1 MDGEDHASMS
11 MAEIV
16 RAKNAMVAMFGYG
29 IDEGH
34 LEDSEDDDDDLRD
47 AALAA
52 GATLRAALAD
62 CNARSCGR
70 CFKGAAEAA
79 GVRSMQGRHL
89 LFEGVPGLLIFHYE
103 RAYNKVHTL
112 CRIYA
117 STHMCTQAHES
128 TNQDAG
134 KPH

>member
-1 MDGEDHASMS
+1 MS

-70 CFKGAAEAA
+70 CFKVLQKPLVCARCKAATYCSKECQ
-79 GVRSMQGRHL
+79 V
-89 LFEGVPGLLIFHYE
+89 Y
-103 RAYNKVHTL
+103 
-112 CRIYA
+112 
-117 STHMCTQAHES
+117 
-128 TNQDAG
+128 
-134 KPH
+134 